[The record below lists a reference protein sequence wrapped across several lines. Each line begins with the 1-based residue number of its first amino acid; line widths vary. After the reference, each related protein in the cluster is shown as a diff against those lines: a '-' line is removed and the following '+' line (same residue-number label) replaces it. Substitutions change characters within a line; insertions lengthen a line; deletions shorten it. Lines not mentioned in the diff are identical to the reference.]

1 MKNYIIVFILFLGL
15 GTSGF
20 SQEIEAKES
29 SKTKKELLFFSN
41 NGCGK
46 CSVAKN
52 YFEEHQMPFTQ
63 YAVKENRPLMYQY
76 INKKPRTKNMGVGYP
91 VLVYGD
97 SVYFSIS
104 KMNSTLKEIEK
115 MMRVDGLLETKEKQ

>member
-1 MKNYIIVFILFLGL
+1 MKAYFIVFIIFIGMNV
-15 GTSGF
+15 F
-20 SQEIEAKES
+20 AQEIKTETS
-29 SKTKKELLFFSN
+29 SETPKELLFFSN

-46 CSVAKN
+46 CSVAQN
-52 YFEEHQMPFTQ
+52 YFDEHAMPYTK

-76 INKKPRTKNMGVGYP
+76 VNKKPRAKNAGVGYP

-104 KMNSTLKEIEK
+104 HMNATLKEIEK
-115 MMRVDGLLETKEKQ
+115 MMKTDGLLETKEAQ

>member
-1 MKNYIIVFILFLGL
+1 MKAYLIVFILFIGMNV
-15 GTSGF
+15 F
-20 SQEIEAKES
+20 AQEIKSETTSE
-29 SKTKKELLFFSN
+29 TKKELLFFSN

-46 CSVAKN
+46 CSVAQR
-52 YFEEHQMPFTQ
+52 YFDEHAMPYTK

-76 INKKPRTKNMGVGYP
+76 VNKKPRPKNTGVGYP

-104 KMNSTLKEIEK
+104 NMNATLKEIEK
-115 MMRVDGLLETKEKQ
+115 MMKSDGLLEIKEAQ